1 MRVPSVILAG
11 LGVALLSACASD
23 QGLTPKAA
31 LTDANRLAAQETLGA
46 SAGTTAPWPSSDW
59 WRAFG
64 DPQLDRLMDEALA
77 GSPDL
82 RLARARLDQAQALAR
97 LADAN
102 RSPRVDANATSVYQ
116 HFSENDL
123 IPPPLGG
130 SSDSDNRLAL
140 DFSYELD
147 FWGKNQATFEA
158 AVGRAR
164 AAEAEVQQARLLIST
179 ALAESYIQ
187 LQRLFAQQDITET
200 LLRQRRQLLELT
212 RQRVA
217 AGLDS
222 RVELEQAA
230 AAIPAAEAEQ
240 AAIEQNMAL
249 TRNRIA
255 ALMGAGPDRGLAIAR
270 PQVGFDG
277 TLALP
282 TSLPAELV
290 GRRPDVVAQRW
301 RVEAAARDIDVAK
314 AGFYP
319 NVDLLAFAGFGS
331 IGLNNLLQG
340 SSRMAGIGPAISLPV
355 FDAGRLRSS
364 LAARDAEFDAAAE
377 QYNAT
382 LVNALRDVAD
392 QVAARRALDIRLQHN
407 QAALSRFEESYR
419 LAELRYQQG
428 LANYLTVLIV
438 EEQVL
443 SQRRQIADLQ
453 ASQRSVA
460 VGLIRAL
467 GGGYQPA
474 TQPDTAAGSAARPP
488 AA

>member
-1 MRVPSVILAG
+1 MRAPSIILVG
-11 LGVALLSACASD
+11 LGAAILSACASD

-31 LTDANRLAAQETLGA
+31 LTDANQLAAHDTLA
-46 SAGTTAPWPSSDW
+46 PAVKTTAPWPNADW

-82 RLARARLDQAQALAR
+82 RLARARLDQARALAG

-102 RSPRVDANATSVYQ
+102 RYPRVDANADSVYQ

-123 IPPPLGG
+123 VPPPLGG

-158 AVGRAR
+158 AVGRTK
-164 AAEAEVQQARLLIST
+164 AAEAEVQQARLLIAT
-179 ALAESYIQ
+179 ALADHYIQ
-187 LQRLFAQQDITET
+187 LQREFAQQDITES
-200 LLRQRRQLLELT
+200 LLRQRRQLLDLT

-230 AAIPAAEAEQ
+230 AAIPAAEADL
-240 AAIEQNMAL
+240 AAIRQNMDL
-249 TRNRIA
+249 TRHRLA

-270 PQVGFDG
+270 PQIGFDDA
-277 TLALP
+277 LALP
-282 TSLPAELV
+282 TRLPAELI
-290 GRRPDVVAQRW
+290 GRRPDVAAQRW
-301 RVEAAARDIDVAK
+301 RVEAAAREIDVAK

-319 NVDLLAFAGFGS
+319 NVDLLAFVGFGA
-331 IGLNNLLQG
+331 IGLNDLLQG
-340 SSRMAGIGPAISLPV
+340 SSRIAGIGPAISLPI
-355 FDAGRLRSS
+355 FDAGRLRSRLS
-364 LAARDAEFDAAAE
+364 ARDADFDIAAE

-382 LVNALRDVAD
+382 LVDALRDVAD
-392 QVAARRALDIRLQHN
+392 QLASRRALDIRLQHN
-407 QAALSRFEESYR
+407 RAALARFEESYR

-443 SQRRQIADLQ
+443 GQRRQIADLQ
-453 ASQRSVA
+453 ASQRTVA

-467 GGGYQPA
+467 GGGYRPA
-474 TQPDTAAGSAARPP
+474 TEPETTAGSVARPP